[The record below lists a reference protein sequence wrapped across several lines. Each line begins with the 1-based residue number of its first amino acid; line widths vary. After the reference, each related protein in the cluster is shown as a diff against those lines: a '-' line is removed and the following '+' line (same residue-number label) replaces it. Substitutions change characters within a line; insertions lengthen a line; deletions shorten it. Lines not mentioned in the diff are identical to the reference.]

1 MKVIMKIFAS
11 LVVFLAL
18 SGCMSYSSTVGGT
31 TCSFSGYGIIGGAI
45 ASSNYNECIAQAK
58 EKEKEKEKERSEQS
72 KGPSSN

>member
-1 MKVIMKIFAS
+1 MKVIMKIFTV
-11 LVVFLAL
+11 LVVSIAL

-58 EKEKEKEKERSEQS
+58 EKEKEKERSEQS

>member
-1 MKVIMKIFAS
+1 MRDIMKIITA
-11 LVVFLAL
+11 LVVSLAL

-58 EKEKEKEKERSEQS
+58 EKEKEKERSEQS
-72 KGPSSN
+72 KGSRAN